1 MTVSELNA
9 LTANLVA
16 NGKGDS
22 EVAIDFDTFSES
34 ENGSI
39 LSVET
44 AEAKNVQ
51 GADDSGPVGEEF
63 PFFVLSGS
71 GCYLSEP
78 TLRRG

>member
-9 LTANLVA
+9 ITADLVT

-22 EVAIDFDTFSES
+22 EVGIDFDTFSES

-39 LSVET
+39 LTVET
-44 AEAKNVQ
+44 AEAKDVQ
-51 GADDSGPVGEEF
+51 GCDDSGPVGEEF
-63 PFFVLSGS
+63 QFFVLSGS
-71 GCYLSEP
+71 GCYLNEP

>member
-1 MTVSELNA
+1 MTVAELHSI
-9 LTANLVA
+9 TADLVA
-16 NGKGDS
+16 SGKGDS

-39 LSVET
+39 LSVDR
-44 AEAKNVQ
+44 ADARNVQ
-51 GADDSGPVGEEF
+51 GVDDSGPVGEEF